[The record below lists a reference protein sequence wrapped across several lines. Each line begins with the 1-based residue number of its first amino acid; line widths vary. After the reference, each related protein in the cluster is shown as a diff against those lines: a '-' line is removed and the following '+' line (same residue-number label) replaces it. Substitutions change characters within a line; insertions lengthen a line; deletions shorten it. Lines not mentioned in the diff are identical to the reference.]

1 MSDSSSESRRGMR
14 DDERPKVPNTK
25 EEKQRQNEEI
35 VTLETSSVSSE
46 SGSWEIFP
54 TPTKSNNAS
63 SSSLIKQPL
72 SLQATCRQFLD
83 HQTDEKAEV
92 ETGRDPPATACF
104 IDASS
109 LMDETEVAFASPAR
123 AKGYDIKDQYSS
135 DSDGKCPSGS
145 DFFTSDNPPKHH
157 QDDAKKEC
165 EKKQG
170 SVVFRGAI
178 RQYSG
183 HFVDPVLVDQA
194 LSECSTS
201 SPSVT
206 KSDHNHHHDSDETP
220 SRKSSTSPPIM
231 SGGVSVEDFSPKVFS
246 SPQTKRR
253 TEMCPI
259 LSGGV
264 SHEDFASSSKP
275 DLLKHATLK
284 QASWVIDMSLSPK
297 SHEPDIITSESLD
310 TDSLKCKSA
319 PIVVSCDTP
328 LKKSTG
334 FYIPLDTDEVKEP
347 TSLPDLGTSKS
358 GSSKNIFSM
367 FIDIGEKKPVAKKGP
382 VKSRLTKSLAQSKE
396 VEQVATEGRNSAESS
411 KCIMNIFESIPILS
425 SSSCTSNDFTAS
437 NKESSASER
446 ERSDRSMTSEENI
459 QREEEANDE
468 PARSKN
474 DETFVMQAVQEAG
487 KLSNTLSLTSLAT
500 DVDDNTLQNGET
512 SGCSTDDQETPGKI
526 GKSVKISS
534 EKHTMESLRATI
546 EKQKK
551 LLDTVAEGGSESG
564 GFVRLSD
571 LDKPVKAFH
580 LKQSQHKRVKSYE
593 KCIWNMSKSTEF
605 TNRINLA
612 SSFENSRSLSRLFP
626 HLNSVFSHSLPN
638 NVGEETIS
646 EIQDMFISDMSGE
659 SSATST
665 TYSRSGLESVDESTI
680 SSRQPRRLGEDLLK
694 LFLQELGTD
703 VTIDIDG
710 RKIGAHK
717 CILRSR
723 CQYFAAILAG
733 DWIATAGNTIALPG
747 YSYESVHFALCHIYS
762 GATHP
767 PEGISLMELAALA
780 DLLGL
785 EGLREITAYALKT
798 NYCHNFHKPCSSCI
812 DGVLKVLPVALTHGL
827 DDLYR
832 KCLKWCCKHYMK
844 IWSTRAFSNL
854 SSDLRLRLQQQ
865 IINHITSETVLNL
878 HLESEDLLT
887 VLAPCR
893 WALHI
898 DHTIRNILDATTT
911 YVSEHF
917 SSLLAS
923 DSFLSLGHDRS
934 SDISRLESFLLRS
947 AATLSPEQACRTY
960 QRINRLNIVLTEK
973 RNIDDAPDSVDWST
987 DFIHLVAAILSAV
1000 EQCLVRQCSKAMRTN
1015 TWHRMDIELKKKIQ
1029 KLSRIPESH
1038 AERRSRPINRELH
1051 NQSPSYHN
1059 RNQSLHQIRLAIQA
1073 HSSGR
1078 HIVPPIVA
1086 PIGTYRPSIHTQTSH
1101 AVDHHVPNI
1110 HQKVDKSVQAN
1121 RDLSKPKVEE
1131 AKNRKDAP
1139 KTTKAPKVA
1148 SNNPNNVFNR
1158 LSNTNAFPKRLK
1170 PIKSDGGEGQ
1180 KLHDGQK
1187 LHEGQKLSRSKKDSS
1202 GTNLSIDSLAESV
1215 KSSHKSQESLKRCN
1229 TKSVQSSY
1237 SDFPSIVSTVSNNA
1251 RNRPKSGSKIP
1262 LSTMPTTNPPL
1273 VRKSFL
1279 SERSRQILERKKAQQ
1294 EKFIGNDSKDSK
1306 SSTPTKKTPRTS
1318 TKDTAPKKVGKT
1330 SKKPGKVVEKEKSF
1344 GDQSEDKILKEST
1357 SKLERSSTFC
1367 KEKSDIPGFDLN
1379 FAAD

>member
-1 MSDSSSESRRGMR
+1 MSDSSASESRRLLGG
-14 DDERPKVPNTK
+14 DERPRAAKSSSK
-25 EEKQRQNEEI
+25 EEKQRHNEEI

-54 TPTKSNNAS
+54 APSKTAS
-63 SSSLIKQPL
+63 ASSLIKQPL
-72 SLQATCRQFLD
+72 SLQDTCRQFLD
-83 HQTDEKAEV
+83 HQSDEKAEV
-92 ETGRDPPATACF
+92 ETARNPPVSACF
-104 IDASS
+104 IDAST
-109 LMDETEVAFASPAR
+109 LLDDTELAYASQAR
-123 AKGYDIKDQYSS
+123 TRDYDIKDQFS
-135 DSDGKCPSGS
+135 GAEAKFPSGLELFS
-145 DFFTSDNPPKHH
+145 TDNPPREQKNVV
-157 QDDAKKEC
+157 KEC

-170 SVVFRGAI
+170 SVVFKGAI

-183 HFVDPVLVDQA
+183 HFVDPALVDEA
-194 LSECSTS
+194 LSES
-201 SPSVT
+201 SASASNQMPT
-206 KSDHNHHHDSDETP
+206 DREDSDETP
-220 SRKSSTSPPIM
+220 SSRKGSTSPPIM

-246 SPQTKRR
+246 SPHLRRR

-264 SHEDFASSSKP
+264 SQEDFASSSKP
-275 DLLKHATLK
+275 DLLKHATVK

-319 PIVVSCDTP
+319 PIVVTCETP
-328 LKKSTG
+328 MKKSTG
-334 FYIPLDTDEVKEP
+334 FYIPLNSEEVKEP

-367 FIDIGEKKPVAKKGP
+367 FIDIGEKKPVAKKAP
-382 VKSRLTKSLAQSKE
+382 VKSRLAKTLAQSKE
-396 VEQVATEGRNSAESS
+396 EEKGPSTSVESG

-437 NKESSASER
+437 NKESSN
-446 ERSDRSMTSEENI
+446 SDRDKSLTSEENAPV
-459 QREEEANDE
+459 EKM
-468 PARSKN
+468 KN
-474 DETFVMQAVQEAG
+474 DETYVMPLQEGG
-487 KLSNTLSLTSLAT
+487 KLSNTLSLTSIAT
-500 DVDDNTLQNGET
+500 DVEDNTLQNGET
-512 SGCSTDDQETPGKI
+512 SGCSTDDQETPGRS
-526 GKSVKISS
+526 GKSVKISD
-534 EKHTMESLRATI
+534 KGDRAHTMESLRATI
-546 EKQKK
+546 EKQRQ
-551 LLDTVAEGGSESG
+551 LLDTVVEGGDP

-571 LDKPVKAFH
+571 LDKPKSFH

-593 KCIWNMSKSTEF
+593 KSLWNMSKSTEF
-605 TNRINLA
+605 GNRVNLA

-703 VTIDIDG
+703 VSIDIDG

-733 DWIATAGNTIALPG
+733 DWITTAGNTIPLPG
-747 YSYESVHFALCHIYS
+747 YSYEAVHFALCHIYS

-832 KCLKWCCKHYMK
+832 KCLKWCCKYYMK
-844 IWSTRAFSNL
+844 IWSTRAFNNL

-865 IINHITSETVLNL
+865 IVNHITSENVLNL
-878 HLESEDLLT
+878 YLESEDLLS

-893 WALHI
+893 WALHV
-898 DHTIRNILDATTT
+898 DHTIRNIMDAAAV
-911 YVSEHF
+911 YVSDHF

-934 SDISRLESFLLRS
+934 GDIARLETFLLRT
-947 AATLSPEQACRTY
+947 ATTLSPEQACRTY
-960 QRINRLNIVLTEK
+960 QRANRLNIVLTEK
-973 RNIDDAPDSVDWST
+973 RNIHEDRDSVDWST
-987 DFIHLVAAILSAV
+987 DFIHLVAAIVSAV

-1015 TWHRMDIELKKKIQ
+1015 AWQRMDGELKKKIQ
-1029 KLSRIPESH
+1029 KLSRIPDNH
-1038 AERRSRPINRELH
+1038 PERRSRPINRDLH

-1059 RNQSLHQIRLAIQA
+1059 RNQSLHQIRLAIHA
-1073 HSSGR
+1073 HSAGR
-1078 HIVPPIVA
+1078 HIIPPIVA
-1086 PIGTYRPSIHTQTSH
+1086 SSGSLRPSTYTQTSH
-1101 AVDHHVPNI
+1101 AVDNHTLHAY
-1110 HQKVDKSVQAN
+1110 QKVDKSVQAN
-1121 RDLSKPKVEE
+1121 RDLSKPKVKEEE
-1131 AKNRKDAP
+1131 AKTRKDPVKTKSTAP
-1139 KTTKAPKVA
+1139 RTTKAA
-1148 SNNPNNVFNR
+1148 SSNPNNVFNR

-1170 PIKSDGGEGQ
+1170 PMKVESLESG
-1180 KLHDGQK
+1180 KLQ
-1187 LHEGQKLSRSKKDSS
+1187 KKDS

-1215 KSSHKSQESLKRCN
+1215 KSSHKSQESLKRSN

-1237 SDFPSIVSTVSNNA
+1237 SDFPSIASTVANNA
-1251 RNRPKSGSKIP
+1251 KNRPKSGSKIP
-1262 LSTMPTTNPPL
+1262 LSTMPTTNPPS

-1279 SERSRQILERKKAQQ
+1279 SERSRQILNRKKAQQ
-1294 EKFIGNDSKDSK
+1294 EKLQVQGEESKDSK
-1306 SSTPTKKTPRTS
+1306 SSTPSRRTPRTA
-1318 TKDTAPKKVGKT
+1318 TKDGIKRGTEKKT
-1330 SKKPGKVVEKEKSF
+1330 TKKPAKEKS
-1344 GDQSEDKILKEST
+1344 DEVILKEST

-1379 FAAD
+1379 IVED